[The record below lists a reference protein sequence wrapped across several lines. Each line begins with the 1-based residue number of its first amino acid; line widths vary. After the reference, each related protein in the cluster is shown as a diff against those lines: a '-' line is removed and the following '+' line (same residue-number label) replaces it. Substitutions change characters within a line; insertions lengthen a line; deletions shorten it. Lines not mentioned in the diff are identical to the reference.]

1 MRTVR
6 VKQAR
11 AGPATYAMVPG
22 PGEPPVAVWRL
33 DHSSLPARGIDQ
45 HAHDFPSIVYFEAP
59 AALRIGHRE
68 WTVATGDVYVIAP
81 GEVIGR
87 LNPHVCTR
95 PGLDRVVHARALAR
109 RARSSRP
116 AGHPLLFPSSR
127 GPRSAPLLWPCP
139 RPPGGVGGA
148 LRALDATAR
157 AATATGNRRSR
168 SGAVLG
174 PGVPAG
180 RLLVATFG

>member
-11 AGPATYAMVPG
+11 AGPATFAMVPG

-87 LNPHVCTR
+87 LNPHGVHEARGWTVSFTPDK
-95 PGLDRVVHARALAR
+95 PGTYEFKCARFCGMGHGRMKGEIVV
-109 RARSSRP
+109 
-116 AGHPLLFPSSR
+116 
-127 GPRSAPLLWPCP
+127 GP
-139 RPPGGVGGA
+139 
-148 LRALDATAR
+148 
-157 AATATGNRRSR
+157 
-168 SGAVLG
+168 
-174 PGVPAG
+174 
-180 RLLVATFG
+180 